1 MNIRHLTTTEFEQA
15 FSTHLRLCF
24 PHDEL
29 SSLAELLHLHE
40 NGDLFVL
47 GAFAG
52 EVLLGISV
60 VEHHEEWGG
69 SPSWLAILPPF
80 RSLGVGSELY
90 KASLEES
97 KDRYSHTA
105 FLLEIEDPPLTTS
118 TVTSMEIL

>member
-52 EVLLGISV
+52 RCYSASRWWSTMKSGAGSLS
-60 VEHHEEWGG
+60 WAG
-69 SPSWLAILPPF
+69 SPF
-80 RSLGVGSELY
+80 CR
-90 KASLEES
+90 
-97 KDRYSHTA
+97 R
-105 FLLEIEDPPLTTS
+105 
-118 TVTSMEIL
+118 